1 MILNQLRVPAAD
13 FSGET
18 ACLKF
23 NEIVETLRQYRGTN
37 RNAIDIVVLH
47 IIEILLQRGF
57 GI

>member
-23 NEIVETLRQYRGTN
+23 NEIVETLR
-37 RNAIDIVVLH
+37 
-47 IIEILLQRGF
+47 LLQSA
-57 GI
+57 